1 MTAALIKQFGEV
13 LKDVGSLSQEKL
25 QKLIQDTMAVFRDL
39 QTRIVSA
46 NAEEKERAFEEAL
59 ELKHALESYAST
71 LAGSVGMN
79 ADQLARFSENPS
91 NFSQKEWESMGEA
104 RRELG
109 NFQEGLKDSLK
120 VGGAK
125 ASNKKTKKG
134 TSRSDWISG

>member
-1 MTAALIKQFGEV
+1 MTAALIKQFEEV

-25 QKLIQDTMAVFRDL
+25 QKLVQDTLVVFQDL
-39 QTRIVSA
+39 QKRIISA

-59 ELKHALESYAST
+59 ELKHALESYSAT

-91 NFSQKEWESMGEA
+91 NFSQKEWENMGEA

-109 NFQEGLKDSLK
+109 SFQEGLRDSLK
-120 VGGAK
+120 VGGVKAPAK
-125 ASNKKTKKG
+125 KAKKG
-134 TSRSDWISG
+134 TTRSDWISG